1 MACGEYTHTGLHGG
15 NRLASNSLLE
25 AVVFAHRSYLKVVET
40 DRNQVTH
47 LPSLKGI
54 KYASANADIE
64 ERITHWRQQL
74 RDCMD
79 QNAGI
84 NRMDQTLRKAVQQI
98 QSLETK
104 VEKTMSDKRISLP
117 LIELRNLI
125 SVAKMIVDAS
135 LKRKTNKGTF
145 FKIEVEP
152 VIMD

>member
-1 MACGEYTHTGLHGG
+1 
-15 NRLASNSLLE
+15 
-25 AVVFAHRSYLKVVET
+25 
-40 DRNQVTH
+40 
-47 LPSLKGI
+47 
-54 KYASANADIE
+54 YASANADME
-64 ERITHWRQQL
+64 ERITHWRQPL

-84 NRMDQTLRKAVQQI
+84 NRLDQTLRKAVQQI
-98 QSLETK
+98 QSLEKK